1 MSIKTYYTAEHR
13 PIQLLMDNAKSGGE
27 GSVYTISG
35 DPNTVAKLYS
45 AAKLQKSGES
55 LEKKLRGMC
64 AVAWDP
70 YVKGHLAFTWPQ
82 EVIFD
87 SAGAFAGYTMPAV
100 TGAVLL
106 LKVFRESE
114 RDKFFSFRFTFEQ
127 AVKVAYNLSAVMTSL
142 HERSITIGDFNEK
155 NLLVHSTGMVTVI
168 DTDSF
173 GLQIGADSF
182 PCEVVFPTIR
192 APELAK
198 KKNSFS
204 TSSDCFALAIHVFRL
219 LMSNNHPFG
228 VDKGGS
234 SCSACADDGGSIFAR
249 NIRKGYC
256 AYLKGRGPSYA
267 PDYQLLPSYIRDLF
281 ERTFDYTEQT
291 ATMDATI
298 ARRPSAKEW
307 KQALL
312 KLSNEPM
319 ETCAADQSHV
329 YPKSYRGGCPWC
341 KAEQHRQKLFTAA
354 IPGGGAPAA
363 TKKAAPSAIPVRP
376 AAGAAAAVAR
386 PAAGAAVAVAR
397 PAAVSQPRSPA
408 ALYVLTCFFSLL
420 AASIST
426 EVARSTLFTGADLWI
441 DPLWAWLFSIAVA
454 IGVGALFAHVYTE
467 DLVTASSPGPVYCKA
482 SLASLFATLGVI
494 VGVTIVLYIVAG
506 LILLLAAALAVIF
519 FAHSD

>member
-27 GSVYTISG
+27 GSVYSISG
-35 DPNTVAKLYS
+35 DPNTVAKLFS

-64 AVAWDP
+64 AMAWDP
-70 YVKGHLAFTWPQ
+70 YVKGHLAYTWPQ

-100 TGAVLL
+100 TGAVPL

-155 NLLVHSTGMVTVI
+155 NILVHSTGMVTVI

-182 PCEVVFPTIR
+182 PCEVVLPTIR

-219 LMSNNHPFG
+219 LMGNNHPFG

-319 ETCAADQSHV
+319 EICTANQSHV

-386 PAAGAAVAVAR
+386 PAAGAAVAQ
-397 PAAVSQPRSPA
+397 PATTSQSSSPA
-408 ALYVLTCFFSLL
+408 ALYVLTLFFSIL
-420 AASIST
+420 AAAIS
-426 EVARSTLFTGADLWI
+426 VNPALQALYTGADLWI
-441 DPLWAWLFSIAVA
+441 NPVWGWLFSLAVA
-454 IGVGALFAHVYTE
+454 VGVGTTIAHLYTE
-467 DLVTASSPGPVYCKA
+467 DLPSAASPGAVFFK
-482 SLASLFATLGVI
+482 SGFFAAVATFGVI
-494 VGVTIVLYIVAG
+494 WLVTLVLYVIAG
-506 LILLLAAALAVIF
+506 LILLLAGILAVIF
-519 FAHSD
+519 FARKES